1 MDTWCFT
8 HGPKLFPMIKGKVFV
23 IIASILLIIFFISL
37 EILFA
42 PQYCYLQL
50 VAANSDP
57 HIITGKNNIFYGS
70 ASYVLINIYYAFSII
85 FITLPIR
92 YLITG
97 RFRELL
103 IRDLKYS
110 ITPLAI
116 ITSIIIGLY
125 TYIIYNTGYSPNV
138 YMFLIHSLFTAI
150 MVEALIIYVIIY
162 GIPATIINGHKK
174 RIILGLTAS
183 IPSGIAAFFIALTTR
198 IFPLTIYECSAEAY
212 GINIVNPNTKIIE
225 ESIKVTIPG
234 IIATITWYILYMY
247 IIYYEVRHYM
257 S

>member
-1 MDTWCFT
+1 MA
-8 HGPKLFPMIKGKVFV
+8 PKYSPIVSRKEFI

-50 VAANSDP
+50 IAANSDP
-57 HIITGKNNIFYGS
+57 HTITGKNNIFYGS
-70 ASYVLINIYYAFSII
+70 ASYVLINIYYAFSVI
-85 FITLPIR
+85 FVTLPIR

-97 RFRELL
+97 GFRELL

-110 ITPLAI
+110 ITPLVI

-125 TYIIYNTGYSPNV
+125 VYIIYYTGYSPNV
-138 YMFLIHSLFTAI
+138 YMFLIHSLFATI
-150 MVEALIIYVIIY
+150 MVEALIVYVIIY
-162 GIPATIINGHKK
+162 GIPATIINGPKK
-174 RIILGLTAS
+174 RIMLGLTAS

-198 IFPLTIYECSAEAY
+198 IFPLTIYACNVKAY
-212 GINIVNPNTKIIE
+212 SINVINPNTKIIE

-234 IIATITWYILYMY
+234 IIATITWYILYIY
-247 IIYYEVRHYM
+247 IIYHETRTIR
-257 S
+257 SK